1 MWHNVL
7 LKGIGLV
14 YRPDNNSDILYQTI
28 YNDIKDKIDLHIL
41 EVGCGSGAISLAL
54 KQNTNNNFFTMS
66 DINDIAISYAKQNA
80 QLNNLEENITIIE
93 SDMFKNIPYSKYDI
107 IFANI
112 PFFTYNDGYDIFF
125 NMFVPMT
132 GYIVGNS
139 SDEDVLLKELI
150 IQSSEYLNNHG
161 IIYFQTGDIE
171 QRNRMTELLKQN
183 GFTNI
188 EYFNTNTNKP
198 LFIKAEYV
206 DFIF

>member
-1 MWHNVL
+1 MWNNVS

-14 YRPDNNSDILYQTI
+14 YKPDKNSDILYQKI
-28 YNDIKDKIDLHIL
+28 YDDIKDKTNLHIL
-41 EVGCGSGAISLAL
+41 EIGCGSGAISLAL
-54 KQNTNNNFFTMS
+54 KQNTDGNYFTLS
-66 DINDIAISYAKQNA
+66 DINDIAVDCAKENA
-80 QLNNLEENITIIE
+80 QLNNLNVTILE

-112 PFFTYNDGYDIFF
+112 PFFTYNNEYKTSYDIFI
-125 NMFVPMT
+125 PIT
-132 GYIVGNS
+132 SYIVGNS
-139 SDEDVLLKELI
+139 SNEDILLKELI
-150 IQSSEYLNNHG
+150 IQSLEYLNNHG
-161 IIYFQTGDIE
+161 IIYFQTGHIE

-206 DFIF
+206 NFIF